1 MVGHKSGPTTLRSQ
15 EFKGEG
21 HSLSGPEGL
30 TIVCQLMKVWGMKD
44 QRPTFPKQFLL
55 CSLRVCK
62 AHVLP
67 VLATGRGETSGQG
80 VPSAQAPSRGR
91 WLSCC
96 AGADPGDGGAWRA
109 GAVPGV
115 APWGGVGLAHTL
127 LLTAFGKTQE
137 GEAGLAAHKCFL
149 LL

>member
-1 MVGHKSGPTTLRSQ
+1 MVGHESGPTTLRSQ

-21 HSLSGPEGL
+21 HSLSRPEGL

-67 VLATGRGETSGQG
+67 VLAVGRGETSGQG

-96 AGADPGDGGAWRA
+96 AGADPGDGGCLEGRRSSR
-109 GAVPGV
+109 GGTVG
-115 APWGGVGLAHTL
+115 WGGTGTHA
-127 LLTAFGKTQE
+127 AA
-137 GEAGLAAHKCFL
+137 AGIWQNPGGWSWPSCT
-149 LL
+149 